1 MEEQQR
7 VMAAENSLR
16 AVLSVGRGAYV
27 DGKNIRW
34 DTNNSDFEGYLTKKS
49 KWMGEWR
56 KRYFILKGSKIF
68 FSKDSTSPPHG
79 MIDLV
84 DCIAVKPAE
93 KKTNKKNALE
103 ITLKDEFFHLCAL
116 TDRDKDEWIA
126 RIGKAIV
133 KNSGM
138 FISDQYTGGNP
149 GDDNSDDNYSEDGDS
164 N

>member
-1 MEEQQR
+1 MDDSSQR
-7 VMAAENSLR
+7 LAAAENSLR
-16 AVLSVGRGAYV
+16 SVLSSNRGAFV
-27 DGKNIRW
+27 DNKGIRW
-34 DTNNSDFEGYLTKKS
+34 DTNNADFEGYLTKKS

-56 KRYFILKGSKIF
+56 KRYFILRGSKIF
-68 FSKDSTSPPHG
+68 FAKDSSSPPHG

-84 DCIAVKPAE
+84 DCIAVKTAE

-103 ITLKDEFFHLCAL
+103 ITLKDEYFHLCAL

-138 FISDQYTGGNP
+138 FISDHYTGGD
-149 GDDNSDDNYSEDGDS
+149 GDNSEDDYSDDGDS